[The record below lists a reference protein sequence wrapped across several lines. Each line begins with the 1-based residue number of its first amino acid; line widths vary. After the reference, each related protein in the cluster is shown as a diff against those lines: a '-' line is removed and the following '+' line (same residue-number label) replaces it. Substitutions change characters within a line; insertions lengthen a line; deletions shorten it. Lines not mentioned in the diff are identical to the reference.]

1 MKTKLLTMF
10 ATLAMLVTG
19 SANAQSFYWYVG
31 TTMPDAVDPSTW
43 EVSSTDAGFTA
54 TINIAD
60 GDNYLVIPND
70 WVYTAIEPSTNLPF
84 EWNSW
89 VKPADK
95 VKIPGYTIKKAGNM
109 VATEV
114 EVTFSKAEGYY
125 WYSGSMMQYGVDV
138 NSWGCSTTDAEFTAD
153 MTIYEGNNYLI
164 IPDSWDYTMVES
176 STGLPFDW
184 KPFIIE
190 EDKTTISGYVIVKV
204 SDMTSGYVR
213 ITFTKK
219 EENPTPETTYYW
231 YVGTTE
237 PTELNGAVANAET
250 DKWVEIGT
258 EMPSYINVETANK
271 YDYWYVL
278 MPTEFDF
285 CPHNGDGSIDESVIW
300 TSTTSSIPGY
310 TLWSRNDKALK
321 LATIFKKLGELP
333 YNANSDYWYLGHIDP
348 TTMTEINPINV
359 NNIFFTEGG
368 SWEELIDP
376 SAMIELIVTPKDWDS
391 ESMKSLWYVAM
402 PASSGYTPQDADL
415 WETSTATIAGK
426 DYIVYKSEG
435 KVWKLNT
442 AFLPE
447 GYVEENPEPEPEPTP
462 EPASVAFTF
471 TRDADVAVNVEG
483 IEGVTASIEAAPATY
498 LTTAAAAND
507 SILCI
512 NQNTSTATADNPN
525 KYTLTITNNSGVNL
539 AFDYINVCGVALNS
553 TGNFQGVRTVRDRVF
568 VVSYGDNTLAPATMR
583 ICDDSHCSG
592 VATVNTFEAADAIPA
607 SSTYVIGVS
616 IYTDGGAG
624 CFYGLTRITLGKNE
638 PEGGDVTD
646 IESPV
651 LEAQDSQLIYDLQGR
666 RVTHPTKGIYIVGG
680 KKVIMK

>member
-1 MKTKLLTMF
+1 MRTKLLTMLTVLLSLF
-10 ATLAMLVTG
+10 STSLK
-19 SANAQSFYWYVG
+19 AQETAYYWYVG
-31 TTMPDAVDPSTW
+31 QEDPANNSTITSTTGEQGWRLIQQPNSVTKDNPLFDTTD
-43 EVSSTDAGFTA
+43 SSDEAIVGTA
-54 TINIAD
+54 SANWYIA
-60 GDNYLVIPND
+60 
-70 WVYTAIEPSTNLPF
+70 F
-84 EWNSW
+84 
-89 VKPADK
+89 PADK
-95 VKIPGYTIKKAGNM
+95 SYRIFDSDHADQITMGNFYEYSRITFKDIEYIVYKGYGSARKWWGYTIYSS
-109 VATEV
+109 EV
-114 EVTFSKAEGYY
+114 
-125 WYSGSMMQYGVDV
+125 
-138 NSWGCSTTDAEFTAD
+138 
-153 MTIYEGNNYLI
+153 
-164 IPDSWDYTMVES
+164 VE
-176 STGLPFDW
+176 P
-184 KPFIIE
+184 E
-190 EDKTTISGYVIVKV
+190 
-204 SDMTSGYVR
+204 
-213 ITFTKK
+213 
-219 EENPTPETTYYW
+219 PETAYYW

-359 NNIFFTEGG
+359 KNIFFTEGG
-368 SWEELIDP
+368 SWEELIDS
-376 SAMIELIVTPKDWDS
+376 SAMIELIVTPKEWDS

-415 WETSTATIAGK
+415 WETSTATIVGK
-426 DYIVYKSEG
+426 EYIVYKSDY
-435 KVWKLNT
+435 KTFKLET

-447 GYVEENPEPEPEPTP
+447 GYVEENPEPEPTP

-483 IEGVTASIEAAPATY
+483 IGGVTASIEAAPAAY

-525 KYTLTITNNSGVNL
+525 KYTLTITNNSGVDL
-539 AFDYINVCGVALNS
+539 AFDYINVCGVALTS

-638 PEGGDVTD
+638 PEGGDVTN

-666 RVTHPTKGIYIVGG
+666 RVEKMEKGVYIVNG